1 MEEIKSSIGNIIGDT
16 TNEKFSFTVNPFT
29 CRTGDLVKVVT
40 EIPSETNETNLSG
53 DQDEVTYW
61 ARIYAME
68 RFNPFLP
75 NAAVTELAKEGIDVY
90 ESFVASES
98 DKLTAHAN
106 ILGQGNDLIRA
117 KYPVKPSARVY
128 NPQKKK

>member
-1 MEEIKSSIGNIIGDT
+1 
-16 TNEKFSFTVNPFT
+16 
-29 CRTGDLVKVVT
+29 
-40 EIPSETNETNLSG
+40 
-53 DQDEVTYW
+53 
-61 ARIYAME
+61 ME

-117 KYPVKPSARVY
+117 KYPVKPSARVLQ
-128 NPQKKK
+128 PTEEEVKRILIGKQKGKQITIGNLLGRKNIKVKLDANKIVARHMAILAMTGGGKP